1 MAKLEKKQEMVA
13 FLAEKL
19 GRSQIVIAT
28 DYRGLSA
35 GEIAELRW
43 KLREAGV
50 EYRVVKNTLASF
62 AAAKVGKAGLSE
74 FLRGPTALAF
84 GYEDAVGSAKALIEW
99 QKSRETPLTIKGG
112 LLGERLLTAE
122 EVQSLA
128 TLPPREEL
136 LAKAT
141 GALQAPIYRLLSIL
155 SGNLRA
161 LIWVLQSRKQA
172 LEGG

>member
-35 GEIAELRW
+35 GEVAELRW

>member
-1 MAKLEKKQEMVA
+1 MAKLGKKHEMVA

-19 GRSQIVIAT
+19 SRSQIVIAT

-62 AAAKVGKAGLSE
+62 AAAKVGKPNLSE
-74 FLRGPTALAF
+74 LLRGPTALAF
-84 GYEDAVGSAKALIEW
+84 GYEDPVWSAKAVIEW
-99 QKSRETPLTIKGG
+99 QRSRESPLAIKGG
-112 LLGERLLTAE
+112 LLGERLLTTG

-128 TLPPREEL
+128 SLPPREEL
-136 LAKAT
+136 LAKVT
-141 GALQAPIYRLLSIL
+141 GAMQAPIYRLLSTL

-161 LIWVLQSRKQA
+161 LVWILQSRKQA

>member
-1 MAKLEKKQEMVA
+1 MAKLEKKQEIVA

-35 GEIAELRW
+35 GEVAELRW

>member
-1 MAKLEKKQEMVA
+1 MAKLEKKQQMVA

-19 GRSQIVIAT
+19 SRSQIVIAT

-43 KLREAGV
+43 RLKEAGV
-50 EYRVVKNTLASF
+50 EYRVIKNTLAHF
-62 AAAKVGKAGLSE
+62 AAAKAGKSSLSE
-74 FLRGPTALAF
+74 LLRGPTALAF
-84 GYEDAVGSAKALIEW
+84 GYEDAVGSAKALVEW
-99 QKSRETPLTIKGG
+99 QRSRETPLTIKGG

-128 TLPPREEL
+128 ILPPREEL

-155 SGNLRA
+155 GGNLRA